1 MTAGPLSG
9 LTASTLSASLSA
21 QTAENVWPGK
31 PKDTAGKMDWKAQKK
46 EQARIRKR
54 QNDQKKAEEMI
65 QQLEKRDGQI
75 DTMLTLEEVYTDVG
89 KLVELNQ
96 EKEEISKK
104 LEVLYDL
111 WAELAEEETTKT

>member
-1 MTAGPLSG
+1 
-9 LTASTLSASLSA
+9 
-21 QTAENVWPGK
+21 
-31 PKDTAGKMDWKAQKK
+31 MDWKAQKK